1 VHANT
6 EADFLYS
13 YRQIAQAAKIPRR
26 DDPKVDI
33 LDLTSRWLENNGPWL
48 MILDNNDDA
57 QLFFKPLAP
66 PGLEEPYV
74 RNRKSKQART
84 LA

>member
-1 VHANT
+1 
-6 EADFLYS
+6 
-13 YRQIAQAAKIPRR
+13 
-26 DDPKVDI
+26 
-33 LDLTSRWLENNGPWL
+33 